1 MTAKEQPLPLYAAP
15 KRTPPLRPPSL
26 RGTPCTQPPPSTLWG
41 PLSPSA
47 LIFLSAGSRT
57 QSISTTRSQSRI
69 QPRQL
74 CLYVCACA
82 GGVGGGGGG
91 VSGPASMCYKGPEV
105 WFTFQARQQLIFIE
119 QISCRW
125 VGRCW
130 DEQSSNMEKQ
140 QIIDLWDLICRVNL
154 LFLKTNKQKK
164 CFGARNDL
172 AAVDIVRHFSDQ
184 KEPRQVPH
192 WLGRLRIILL
202 PH

>member
-1 MTAKEQPLPLYAAP
+1 MYPATTLNPL
-15 KRTPPLRPPSL
+15 
-26 RGTPCTQPPPSTLWG
+26 GTFESFSPDFSFCWKQNSINQHNQVTVPDPTTSTVF
-41 PLSPSA
+41 
-47 LIFLSAGSRT
+47 IR
-57 QSISTTRSQSRI
+57 
-69 QPRQL
+69 L
-74 CLYVCACA
+74 CLCW
-82 GGVGGGGGG
+82 GGVGGG